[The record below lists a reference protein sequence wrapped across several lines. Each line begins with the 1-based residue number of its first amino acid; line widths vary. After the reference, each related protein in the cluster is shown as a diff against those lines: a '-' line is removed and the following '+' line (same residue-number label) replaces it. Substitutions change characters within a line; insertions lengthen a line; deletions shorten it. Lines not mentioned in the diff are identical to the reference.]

1 MSLSSPYGAR
11 PADGSVFG
19 QGRPAQRRSDGSSVG
34 SSAGRA
40 RVPGSA
46 GDQGGYG
53 PSGRPGG
60 HGVSGHGVS
69 GHPHES
75 AGAASGRYRA
85 GRAAAAGGYR
95 TAGGPGGPGGRGPG
109 GYGTGGGEYGRS
121 PRRVRPR
128 WGRIAL
134 VGVAALLVL
143 ALLAGGGLWAY
154 ARGLDQDLGRTDPFS
169 AITEG
174 RPPNSVDG
182 ALNILMIGTDSRD
195 PDAPLDQ
202 AGKWRADTII
212 LMHIPSTHDRAYLVS
227 IPRDLYVPIPADASA
242 GCETGQRAKVNA
254 AFAFGGM
261 PLAVR
266 TVECFTDVR
275 INHVMAI
282 DFGGF
287 VEVTDA
293 LGGVD
298 LTVEQDTTSIHKPF
312 RQFSA
317 GVNHMNGEEAL
328 DWIRQRKQFP
338 DGDFA
343 RMRHQQEFLRA
354 LMDKAVSSG
363 TLSNPAK
370 LNSFLKAT
378 TKAVTVDED
387 FSLVDMAIQFRKLRG
402 ENLHFMTSPHNGSE
416 TINGESVVV
425 SDREKA
431 LSMYQAIAADQMT
444 AWVQANVTPSPG
456 AGD

>member
-1 MSLSSPYGAR
+1 MSASSHHGHQPGHVPGAGR
-11 PADGSVFG
+11 GQPVPAGT
-19 QGRPAQRRSDGSSVG
+19 
-34 SSAGRA
+34 AGRA
-40 RVPGSA
+40 RVPG
-46 GDQGGYG
+46 
-53 PSGRPGG
+53 PG
-60 HGVSGHGVS
+60 
-69 GHPHES
+69 
-75 AGAASGRYRA
+75 AGATGRSY
-85 GRAAAAGGYR
+85 
-95 TAGGPGGPGGRGPG
+95 GGP
-109 GYGTGGGEYGRS
+109 

-134 VGVAALLVL
+134 VSVVALLLL
-143 ALLAGGGLWAY
+143 ALVAGGGLWAY
-154 ARGLDQDLGRTDPFS
+154 ARGLDNDLGRTDPFS

-174 RPPNSVDG
+174 RPAAAVDG

-195 PDAPLDQ
+195 PDAPLDT
-202 AGKWRADTII
+202 AGRWRADTII
-212 LMHIPSTHDRAYLVS
+212 VMHIPSSHDRAYLVS
-227 IPRDLYVPIPADASA
+227 IPRDLYVPIPAEASA
-242 GCETGQRAKVNA
+242 PCETGERAKINA

-275 INHVMAI
+275 IDHVMAI

-293 LGGVD
+293 LGGVE
-298 LTVEQDTTSIHKPF
+298 LTVEQDVTSIHKPY
-312 RQFSA
+312 RQFSQ
-317 GVNHMNGEEAL
+317 GVNHMNGAEAL
-328 DWIRQRKQFP
+328 DWVRQRKQFP

-370 LNSFLKAT
+370 LNAFLQAT
-378 TKAVTVDED
+378 TKAVTVDEG
-387 FSLVDMAIQFRKLRG
+387 FSLVDMALQFRKLRG
-402 ENLHFMTSPHNGSE
+402 ENLQFLTSPHNGSE

-431 LSMYQAIAADQMT
+431 LTMYQAMAADQMT

-456 AGD
+456 ASD